1 MNHYIIHDTPVGELI
16 IEANLK
22 YLIKISFKSK
32 TLNQVKICSINRKN
46 LILGKTVEQLDEYFF
61 NNRRFFTVNYI
72 LDTTCFFK
80 RVLEEVTLIKFGKVK
95 SYKQIARILKNK
107 NAYRAVANA
116 NARNPLPI
124 IIPCH
129 RVIRSSGEIGGY
141 RGGIINKK
149 YLLYLENKTSN
160 FY

>member
-1 MNHYIIHDTPVGELI
+1 MNHYFVHDTPIGELI
-16 IEANLK
+16 LEANLNYLVRISFNRK
-22 YLIKISFKSK
+22 YLNRIKA
-32 TLNQVKICSINRKN
+32 CSIKKN
-46 LILGKTVEQLDEYFF
+46 LTLEKTVEQLDEYFF
-61 NNRRFFTVNYI
+61 NNRKFFTINY
-72 LDTTCFFK
+72 LVKTTWFFK
-80 RVLEEVTLIKFGKVK
+80 TVLEEVSLIKFGKVK

-141 RGGIINKK
+141 RGGITNKR
-149 YLLYLENKTSN
+149 YLLALENKTGS
-160 FY
+160 FF

>member
-1 MNHYIIHDTPVGELI
+1 MNHYLVHDTPMGELVL
-16 IEANLK
+16 EANLDH
-22 YLIKISFKSK
+22 LIKISFNRKH
-32 TLNQVKICSINRKN
+32 LNRVKACSLKKN
-46 LILGKTVEQLDEYFF
+46 LILEKTVEQLDEYFF
-61 NNRRFFTVNYI
+61 NNRKFFTINYL

-80 RVLEEVTLIKFGKVK
+80 KVLEEVSLIKFGKVK

-141 RGGIINKK
+141 RGGITNKR
-149 YLLYLENKTSN
+149 YLLAIENKTGS
-160 FY
+160 FF

>member
-1 MNHYIIHDTPVGELI
+1 MNHFFIHDTPIGELVL
-16 IEANLK
+16 EANLN
-22 YLIKISFKSK
+22 YLIKISFKDK
-32 TLNQVKICSINRKN
+32 VLNQFKTESINKKN
-46 LILGKTVEQLDEYFF
+46 LILEKTVEQLDEYFF
-61 NNRRFFTVNYI
+61 NNRKSFTIDYL
-72 LDTTCFFK
+72 LDTTWFFK
-80 RVLEEVTLIKFGKVK
+80 KVLEEVSLIKFGKVK
-95 SYKQIARILKNK
+95 SYKQIAIILKNK

-141 RGGIINKK
+141 GGGFVNKK
-149 YLLYLENKTSN
+149 YLLSLENKTGN

>member
-1 MNHYIIHDTPVGELI
+1 MNHYFVHDTPIGELI
-16 IEANLK
+16 LEANLNYLVRISFNRK
-22 YLIKISFKSK
+22 YLNRIKA
-32 TLNQVKICSINRKN
+32 CSIKKN
-46 LILGKTVEQLDEYFF
+46 LTLEKTVEQLDEYFF
-61 NNRRFFTVNYI
+61 NNRKLFTINYI
-72 LDTTCFFK
+72 LKTTWFFK
-80 RVLEEVTLIKFGKVK
+80 KVLEEVSLIKFGEVM
-95 SYKQIARILKNK
+95 SYKQIVRILKNK

-149 YLLYLENKTSN
+149 YLLSLENKSGS
-160 FY
+160 FF

>member
-1 MNHYIIHDTPVGELI
+1 MNHYFVHDTPIGELI
-16 IEANLK
+16 LEANLN
-22 YLIKISFKSK
+22 YLVKISFNRKH
-32 TLNQVKICSINRKN
+32 LNRVKACSLKKN
-46 LILGKTVEQLDEYFF
+46 LILEKTVEQLDEYFF
-61 NNRRFFTVNYI
+61 NNRKLFTINYL

-80 RVLEEVTLIKFGKVK
+80 KVLKEVSLIKFGKVK

-129 RVIRSSGEIGGY
+129 RVIRSSGEMGGY
-141 RGGIINKK
+141 RGGITNKR
-149 YLLYLENKTSN
+149 YLLSLENKTGS
-160 FY
+160 FF